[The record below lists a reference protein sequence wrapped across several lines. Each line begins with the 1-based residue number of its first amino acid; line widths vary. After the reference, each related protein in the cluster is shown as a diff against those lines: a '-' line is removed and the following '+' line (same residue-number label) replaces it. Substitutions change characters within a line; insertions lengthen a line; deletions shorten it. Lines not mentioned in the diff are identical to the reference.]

1 MDVAFGASFLNACIA
16 PALAIGFMARDAQ
29 PCFII
34 IIALEAARY
43 TISMSIATTPVRGLP
58 VSGTVRFGRHGSLS
72 GAVVASKELCA
83 FGEPQD
89 KSGL

>member
-1 MDVAFGASFLNACIA
+1 MDVAFGASFLSACIA
-16 PALAIGFMARDAQ
+16 PALAIGLMARDAQ

-34 IIALEAARY
+34 RIALEATRY
-43 TISMSIATTPVRGLP
+43 TISMSIATTPVGRLP
-58 VSGTVRFGRHGSLS
+58 ISGIVRFGRHGSLS
-72 GAVVASKELCA
+72 GAVVAGKELCA